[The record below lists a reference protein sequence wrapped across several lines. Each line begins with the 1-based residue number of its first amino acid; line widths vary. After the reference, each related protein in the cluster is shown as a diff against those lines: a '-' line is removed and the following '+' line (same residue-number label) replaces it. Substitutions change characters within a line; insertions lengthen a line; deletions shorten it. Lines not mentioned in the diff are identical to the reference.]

1 MPSKSVLIAQAFSKT
16 GVLSTVVDSAP
27 SLSYGDNNV
36 LALIDSSYVSDRAP
50 AGYADADVL
59 SLIDSDYVSSRAGA
73 GGSSITTY
81 ANYAA
86 FPTSGNTL
94 SDQAYDEATDTLYIW
109 NSSQWLDINRQTV
122 FSYYLVNAGDFT
134 GPQEGTQ
141 SITPTNNITLT
152 NLAASIDAS
161 VGSAIIFDVE
171 KNDSA
176 IQSFT
181 IPSGQ
186 TEITAN
192 FNSNLTFTNSD
203 NISVDITS
211 GTGKDLVVKIN
222 YKET

>member
-1 MPSKSVLIAQAFSKT
+1 MP
-16 GVLSTVVDSAP
+16 
-27 SLSYGDNNV
+27 
-36 LALIDSSYVSDRAP
+36 
-50 AGYADADVL
+50 
-59 SLIDSDYVSSRAGA
+59 
-73 GGSSITTY
+73 
-81 ANYAA
+81 
-86 FPTSGNTL
+86 
-94 SDQAYDEATDTLYIW
+94 
-109 NSSQWLDINRQTV
+109 
-122 FSYYLVNAGDFT
+122 
-134 GPQEGTQ
+134 
-141 SITPTNNITLT
+141 

-203 NISVDITS
+203 NISVDKTS